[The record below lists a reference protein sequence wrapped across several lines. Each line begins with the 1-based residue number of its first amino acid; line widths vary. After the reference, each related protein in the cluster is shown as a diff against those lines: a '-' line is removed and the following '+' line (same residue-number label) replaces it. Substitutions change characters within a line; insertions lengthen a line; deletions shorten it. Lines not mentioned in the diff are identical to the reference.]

1 MVYENEINLIKV
13 HNGKDGIGEKGE
25 DGKSLY
31 TWVKYSQY
39 ADGTDLT
46 DDPTDA
52 IYIGIAY
59 NKEEQNE
66 SNIKSDYTWSKIKGD
81 KGEKGIPGADGT
93 SSYFY
98 IKYADSYETISNMY
112 DTPKSTTQYMGVIS
126 TLNKTAPTNPNLYN
140 WSLIKGSDGKDGTP
154 GESGKDGKTSYLH
167 IKYSN
172 DGKTFTENSGEDIGT
187 YIGTY
192 VDYIEQD
199 SVIFEDYT
207 WKKFVGED
215 GKDGIDGNDGT
226 SITIISTSITY
237 QASSSGTTT
246 PTGTWSTSVP
256 SVSNGQYLWTKTV
269 VTYSDNTS
277 TIAYSV
283 AYKGTN
289 GINGNDGKNGTD
301 GKDAAIQSATE
312 PSDKSYMWLDIS
324 VEPPLLK
331 RWNGTEWEVIND
343 TSGIVDSIDLL
354 SSNMSTTIENTSD
367 EILRSVAENY
377 YLKGETDL
385 LIDSV
390 STELTQTK
398 DSFEFRFNQFSQD
411 IDSVKDGT
419 DAQFQEFSKYI
430 RFEDGNIILG
440 ELGNELTLKIQNDR
454 ISFLES
460 GAEVAYFTNKKLYI
474 TDGEF
479 LNSLQLGRFSFM
491 PRENGNLSF
500 NRMVGS

>member
-13 HNGKDGIGEKGE
+13 QNGKDGIGKNGK
-25 DGKSLY
+25 DGKTLY

-52 IYIGIAY
+52 IFIGIAY
-59 NKEEQNE
+59 NKEEQTE
-66 SNIKSDYTWSKIKGD
+66 SNIKTDYTWSKIKGD
-81 KGEKGIPGADGT
+81 KGEDGIPGANGT
-93 SSYFY
+93 SSYFH

-112 DTPKSTTQYMGVIS
+112 DTPKSTTQYMGVLS
-126 TLNKTAPTNPNLYN
+126 TSNKTAPTNPNLYN
-140 WSLIKGSDGKDGTP
+140 WSLIKGADGENGSP
-154 GESGKDGKTSYLH
+154 GASGKDGKTSYLH

-172 DGKTFTENSGEDIGT
+172 DGMTFTDNFGEDIGT

-199 SVIFEDYT
+199 SIIFSDYT

-215 GKDGIDGNDGT
+215 GENGKDGT
-226 SITIISTSITY
+226 SVTISSTSITY

-312 PSDKSYMWLDIS
+312 PSDKSYMWLDTS
-324 VEPPLLK
+324 LEPPLLK
-331 RWNGTEWEVIND
+331 RWNGTEWEAIND

-354 SSNMSTTIENTSD
+354 SASITSTIQNTSD
-367 EILRSVAENY
+367 AILLSVSNNY
-377 YLKGETDL
+377 YSQKDANEFKT
-385 LIDSV
+385 SV
-390 STELTQTK
+390 STELKQTAEDVTIKFNEVTNTLKNVSDSADTQFK
-398 DSFEFRFNQFSQD
+398 QIN
-411 IDSVKDGT
+411 
-419 DAQFQEFSKYI
+419 KYI
-430 RFEDGNIILG
+430 RFVDGNIILG
-440 ELGNELTLKIQNDR
+440 ESGNELTLKIQNDR

-460 GAEVAYFTNKKLYI
+460 DVEVAYFSNRKLYI

-479 LNSLQLGRFSFM
+479 LNSLQLGRFAFM
-491 PRENGNLSF
+491 PRTNGNLSF
-500 NRMVGS
+500 NRIIGS